1 MNKKI
6 QLFYK
11 NIKIF
16 TFKNKV
22 QTFNSILIVNK
33 SLNNQE
39 YQDKTVL
46 KKKLNIQK
54 IKYLIKYRILNFI
67 EQHSNHNFIKY

>member
-1 MNKKI
+1 MMNKKI

-46 KKKLNIQK
+46 KKK
-54 IKYLIKYRILNFI
+54 I
-67 EQHSNHNFIKY
+67 EYSEN